1 MDIDNVKFIEEIE
14 KRPATWDMLR
24 ESYSDLNIK
33 KREWQEIIELFGAD
47 RCSDNKGKEVLGK
60 CHLIFIH
67 SFVINIHYYH

>member
-14 KRPATWDMLR
+14 KRPAIWDMSR
-24 ESYSDLNIK
+24 KSYSDLNIK

-47 RCSDNKGKEVLGK
+47 MCSDNKGKEVPGVIL
-60 CHLIFIH
+60 FFY